1 MWSEKLAAYIADYP
15 SAVLSWVDPS
25 GYPVS
30 VRCAV
35 RWQEGTERIAFPSLP
50 PIAEDWRGKACLL
63 FHMHDERLE
72 HLRQML
78 LKGELVQADGGAVVF
93 EIGEFVTANG
103 RPDTDRMPHANAP
116 IHMLQFYRLGRRK
129 AKAYLAKRGAPWPPI
144 PFDEIARA
152 VEQD

>member
-1 MWSEKLAAYIADYP
+1 MPSEKLAAYIADYP
-15 SAVLSWVDPS
+15 TAVLSWVDPS

-30 VRCAV
+30 VRCVV
-35 RWQEGTERIAFPSLP
+35 RRDAGSQRIAFPHLS
-50 PIAEDWRGKACLL
+50 PIAKDRRGKACLL

-72 HLRQML
+72 RLRQMVV
-78 LKGELVQADGGAVVF
+78 KGELVDGEGGAVVF

-116 IHMLQFYRLGRRK
+116 LHMLQFYRLGRRK
-129 AKAYLAKRGAPWPPI
+129 AKAYLAKRGAPWPRI
-144 PFDEIARA
+144 PFDEIERA